1 LGSQE
6 VGVCA
11 THCVPGHGGRTRFV
25 TLNTGNRHLDSC
37 IFIER
42 ITDRKI
48 DCFFQDP
55 VFNTSDKAFLKNLGH
70 TVVETPAGCE
80 MIDQDT
86 FFFGVHLYKPIYAM
100 ALEKHLPVIFVG
112 TGWEVWDE

>member
-1 LGSQE
+1 MG
-6 VGVCA
+6 
-11 THCVPGHGGRTRFV
+11 
-25 TLNTGNRHLDSC
+25 SC

-42 ITDRKI
+42 VTEQKI

-86 FFFGVHLYKPIYAM
+86 LFFGVHLYKPIYAM
-100 ALEKHLPVIFVG
+100 ALEKHLPAIFVG